1 MEDFMKKM
9 VDDMRLIFKCCSL
22 YYQDRKGQQEICDL
36 LGISRPTVS
45 RMLKLG
51 REYGI
56 VKIEINN
63 PDNVAFGQLE
73 RKIEKMFNLR
83 EVIIVQSSPLEKGT
97 QHISSAIGKG
107 TLDFLSRAI
116 EDGDY
121 VGVGMGMTIQNVT
134 RAECVIEKMIKCT
147 FVPILGGVGESRLD
161 IHSNYLA
168 REFADL
174 FGGECIQFFS
184 PAIFSD
190 KKVWEGFQKEKSI
203 QKILKMYH
211 KIDMVIMGIGI
222 PKTEDST
229 LLETGYVDRKI
240 LEDFVTKGAVGDI
253 ALRFFNIKGE
263 TQAFQEFNERIAGMP
278 TEQLEKVPRRVG
290 IAGGKQKA
298 EAVLGAIRGGY
309 INILITDVDCAQ
321 NLVALAEN
329 NE

>member
-1 MEDFMKKM
+1 MKKM
-9 VDDMRLIFKCCSL
+9 VDDTRLIFKCCSL
-22 YYQDRKGQQEICDL
+22 YYQDGKGQQEICDL
-36 LGISRPTVS
+36 LEISRPTVS

-73 RKIEKMFNLR
+73 RKLEKLFDLR

-116 EDGDY
+116 SDGDY

-134 RAECVIEKMIKCT
+134 RAECVIDKAIKCT
-147 FVPILGGVGESRLD
+147 FVPILGGVAESRLD
-161 IHSNYLA
+161 IHSNYLV

-190 KKVWEGFQKEKSI
+190 KKVMDGFQKEKSI
-203 QKILKMYH
+203 RKIINLYH

-222 PKTEDST
+222 PETKDST
-229 LLETGYVDRKI
+229 LLETGYVDRNI
-240 LEDFVTKGAVGDI
+240 LEAFVNKGAVGDI
-253 ALRFFNIKGE
+253 ALRFFDIEGKMKK
-263 TQAFQEFNERIAGMP
+263 FQEFNDRIAGM
-278 TEQLEKVPRRVG
+278 TIEQLEKVPKRVG
-290 IAGGKQKA
+290 IAGGKQKL

-321 NLVALAEN
+321 ELVAFMEK

>member
-1 MEDFMKKM
+1 MKKM